1 MVVDMQNGK
10 SKLFSFPQLHRH
22 NPWLDLLRT
31 LAIFLV
37 LLRHGTRTG
46 ASGFSEGFLGN
57 LFVNG
62 WVGVDLFFV
71 LSGYLI
77 ASGLIR
83 RSGANSRLFS
93 KDYFRDR
100 ILRIVPA
107 YYAVLV
113 LCAVGFFPGSH
124 PASAY
129 SFFAHLL
136 FLQDYTGSD
145 INVVFW
151 SLGVEEKFYLL
162 APVIVLM
169 LWRQTRMTAFVAC
182 CAALL
187 IISPL
192 CRGIA
197 FELSQQPMSYA
208 TFFDEMRSP
217 FHMSLE
223 GFVIGI
229 LVAIL
234 RARGLALT
242 RDQALA
248 GLGAAS
254 LVLVGALGADELL
267 GAITRVDAWLV
278 PTLLALL
285 FGWMVFCAT
294 CLAECRL
301 RFEPFFRVNA
311 RLSYSLYLVH
321 FPLLPLA
328 THLSEGQASF
338 VFWSAYLALS
348 YLAALVLHFGVE
360 KPFLML
366 KDSLKRPLRPIEP
379 SGQAGAIP
387 L

>member
-1 MVVDMQNGK
+1 MQNGK

-31 LAIFLV
+31 LAVCLV

-46 ASGFSEGFLGN
+46 ASGITEGFLGN

-83 RSGANSRLFS
+83 RSGENSRLFP
-93 KDYFRDR
+93 KDYFKDR

-113 LCAVGFFPGSH
+113 LCAVGFFPGSN

-197 FELSQQPMSYA
+197 FELSHKPMSYA

-223 GFVIGI
+223 GFVVGI

-234 RARGLALT
+234 RSRGLALK

-248 GLGAAS
+248 GLGVAS
-254 LVLVGALGADELL
+254 LVLVGALGADQLL
-267 GAITRVDAWLV
+267 SAITRADAWLV
-278 PTLLALL
+278 PTLLALF

-294 CLAECRL
+294 CIAECKL

-328 THLSEGQASF
+328 MHLSEGQNSAS
-338 VFWSAYLALS
+338 FWSAYLALS

-366 KDSLKRPLRPIEP
+366 KDSFKRPLRPIEP
-379 SGQAGAIP
+379 AGQAGASP